1 MPLSAPS
8 RSSLSFLPV
17 LLLTMGLTLPA
28 SAQMVEGAMAAE
40 PEPIPEP
47 ASPLP
52 GAPTVGADRGTLTLQ
67 LENDLF
73 YNIDRHYTNGVQASW
88 TTARDAV
95 PGWTREWARL
105 VPFFAQDGHVRAV
118 FSVGQNMYTASD
130 INLPDPPE
138 SDRPYAGWL
147 HGSVGLINETNRRMD
162 QLQLTVGVVG
172 PASLAEPTQK
182 LIHRIVG
189 SPKPRGWDTQLHNE
203 PGLVLTYERSWR
215 QDILAGDGFGI
226 DMMPHFGGAVG
237 NVATYADAGLMVRA
251 GWRLPADF
259 GPARIQ
265 PSLPGAG
272 FFEHDV
278 AHPIGWYLFAGVS
291 GRAVARNIFLD
302 GNTFRDSRSVD
313 RKILVGDFQAG
324 MAVNIYRARLTYTH
338 VFRSREFKTQD
349 KGDQY
354 GAVAV
359 TWQF

>member
-1 MPLSAPS
+1 MSHLS
-8 RSSLSFLPV
+8 
-17 LLLTMGLTLPA
+17 LLLPLLALLVVPPA
-28 SAQMVEGAMAAE
+28 LAQGQGAPM
-40 PEPIPEP
+40 PEP

-52 GAPTVGADRGTLTLQ
+52 GTPTDGADKGTLTLQ

-95 PGWTREWARL
+95 PGWTRDWARL

-118 FSVGQNMYTASD
+118 FSLGQNMYTPSD
-130 INLPDPPE
+130 IQIADPPPT
-138 SDRPYAGWL
+138 DRPYAGWL

-162 QLQLTVGVVG
+162 QLQLTLGVVG

-182 LIHRIVG
+182 LIHRLVD

-215 QDILAGDGFGI
+215 QDIVAGDGFGI
-226 DMMPHFGGAVG
+226 DMMPHFGGAIG

-265 PSLPGAG
+265 PSLPGSG
-272 FFEHDV
+272 FFEPDA
-278 AHPIGWYLFAGVS
+278 AHPIGWYVFAGAS

-313 RKILVGDFQAG
+313 RKFWVGEFQAG
-324 MAVNIYRARLTYTH
+324 LAVNIYRARITYTH
-338 VFRSREFKTQD
+338 VFRSREFTTQD
-349 KGDQY
+349 GRDEY